1 MSLRFVPP
9 EPLQEHGFTEAG
21 TRGRCTRAAMDGAWF
36 NSPPYQLNQDGGS
49 RGLL

>member
-21 TRGRCTRAAMDGAWF
+21 TRDPGTGHTRAAMDGAWL
-36 NSPPYQLNQDGGS
+36 NSPPYKLNHG
-49 RGLL
+49 RRE